1 MKHITQ
7 TIIHEIK
14 KILQRDDIK
23 KEFKLFLKPMIDMI
37 LEEIYPY
44 IFMSVTFVF
53 ISFLL
58 TLAIYGILLHLHLK
72 LK

>member
-7 TIIHEIK
+7 QIINEIK

-23 KEFKLFLKPMIDMI
+23 KEFKMFLKPMIDMI

-44 IFMSVTFVF
+44 IFMSLTFVF

-58 TLAIYGILLHLHLK
+58 TLAIFAILLHLHLK

>member
-58 TLAIYGILLHLHLK
+58 TLAIFGILLHLHLK

>member
-44 IFMSVTFVF
+44 IFLSLTFVF

-58 TLAIYGILLHLHLK
+58 TLAIFGILLHLHLK
-72 LK
+72 